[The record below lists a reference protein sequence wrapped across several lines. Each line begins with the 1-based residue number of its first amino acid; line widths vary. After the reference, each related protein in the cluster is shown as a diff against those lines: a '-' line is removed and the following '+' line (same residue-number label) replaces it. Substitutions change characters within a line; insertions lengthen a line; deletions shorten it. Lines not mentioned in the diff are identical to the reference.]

1 MGLINEKYYQKIL
14 GFKTGDNS
22 HKNKWENKSEIKFPP
37 PPIKIALLGD
47 EKVGKTSICHS
58 FVNLNLPEDYITT
71 IGYEKFEKKELLN
84 NGKEVKLIIWDSG
97 GQERFR
103 SAAIKILKTVKKVII
118 VFDITNRKSFDD
130 IENWLEIIKEKFND
144 PVIILFGNKVD
155 VKKEEWKVTEE
166 EINLFCT
173 KKKLKYFGTS
183 AKNNNGI
190 KEGFS
195 YLANIIFERVVK

>member
-1 MGLINEKYYQKIL
+1 MGLNHSKRRKNRQKIEYRPPGCL
-14 GFKTGDNS
+14 PS
-22 HKNKWENKSEIKFPP
+22 RKSFDSPV
-37 PPIKIALLGD
+37 KIGLLGD

-84 NGKEVKLIIWDSG
+84 NGKEVRLIIWDSG
-97 GQERFR
+97 GQERFGSSIISTLR
-103 SAAIKILKTVKKVII
+103 HVEEIII
-118 VFDITNRKSFDD
+118 VFDVTNRKSFDD
-130 IENWLEIIKEKFND
+130 IENWLEIIKERFND

-166 EINLFCT
+166 EINLFCK

>member
-1 MGLINEKYYQKIL
+1 MGLNHSKRRKNRQKIEYRPP
-14 GFKTGDNS
+14 GCFPS
-22 HKNKWENKSEIKFPP
+22 RKSFDSPV
-37 PPIKIALLGD
+37 KIGLLGD

-58 FVNLNLPEDYITT
+58 FVNLDLPEDYITT

-84 NGKEVKLIIWDSG
+84 NGKEVRLIIWDSG

-103 SAAIKILKTVKKVII
+103 SSIISTLRHVEEIII
-118 VFDITNRKSFDD
+118 VFDVTNRKSFDD
-130 IENWLEIIKEKFND
+130 IENWLEIIKEEFNN
-144 PVIILFGNKVD
+144 PIIILFGNKVD

>member
-1 MGLINEKYYQKIL
+1 MGLNHSKRRKNRQKIEYRPPGCL
-14 GFKTGDNS
+14 PS
-22 HKNKWENKSEIKFPP
+22 RKSFDSPV
-37 PPIKIALLGD
+37 KIGLLGD

-84 NGKEVKLIIWDSG
+84 NGKEVRLIIWDSG

-103 SAAIKILKTVKKVII
+103 SSIISTLRHVEEIII
-118 VFDITNRKSFDD
+118 VFDVTNRKSFDD
-130 IENWLEIIKEKFND
+130 IENWLEIIKEEFNN
-144 PVIILFGNKVD
+144 PIIILFGNKVD

-195 YLANIIFERVVK
+195 YLVNS

>member
-1 MGLINEKYYQKIL
+1 MGLNHSKRRKNRQKIEYRPP
-14 GFKTGDNS
+14 GCFPS
-22 HKNKWENKSEIKFPP
+22 RKSFDSPV
-37 PPIKIALLGD
+37 KIGLLGD

-58 FVNLNLPEDYITT
+58 FVNLDLPEDYITT

-84 NGKEVKLIIWDSG
+84 NGKEVRLIIWDSG

-103 SAAIKILKTVKKVII
+103 SSIISTLRHVEEIII
-118 VFDITNRKSFDD
+118 VFDVTNRKSFDD
-130 IENWLEIIKEKFND
+130 IENWLEIIKERFND

>member
-1 MGLINEKYYQKIL
+1 MGLNHSKRRKNRQKIEYRPP
-14 GFKTGDNS
+14 GCFPS
-22 HKNKWENKSEIKFPP
+22 RKSFDSPV
-37 PPIKIALLGD
+37 KIGLLGD

-58 FVNLNLPEDYITT
+58 FVNLDLPEDYITT

-84 NGKEVKLIIWDSG
+84 NGKEVRLIIWDSG

-103 SAAIKILKTVKKVII
+103 SSIISTLRHVEEIII
-118 VFDITNRKSFDD
+118 VFDVTNRKSFDD
-130 IENWLEIIKEKFND
+130 IENWLEIIKEKFNN
-144 PVIILFGNKVD
+144 PIIILFGNKVD

>member
-1 MGLINEKYYQKIL
+1 MGLNHSKRRKNRQKIEYRPPGCL
-14 GFKTGDNS
+14 PS
-22 HKNKWENKSEIKFPP
+22 RKSFDSPV
-37 PPIKIALLGD
+37 KIGLLGD

-84 NGKEVKLIIWDSG
+84 NGKEVRLIIWDSG

-103 SAAIKILKTVKKVII
+103 SSIISTLRHVEEIII
-118 VFDITNRKSFDD
+118 VFDVTNRKSFDD
-130 IENWLEIIKEKFND
+130 IENWLEIIKERFND

>member
-1 MGLINEKYYQKIL
+1 MGLNHSKRRKNRQKIEYRPPGCL
-14 GFKTGDNS
+14 PS
-22 HKNKWENKSEIKFPP
+22 RKSFDSPV
-37 PPIKIALLGD
+37 KIGLLGD

-58 FVNLNLPEDYITT
+58 FVNLDLPEDYITT
-71 IGYEKFEKKELLN
+71 IGCEKFEKKELLN
-84 NGKEVKLIIWDSG
+84 NGKEVRLIIWDSG

-103 SAAIKILKTVKKVII
+103 SSIISTLRHVEEIII
-118 VFDITNRKSFDD
+118 VFDVTNRKSFDD
-130 IENWLEIIKEKFND
+130 IENWLEIIKERFND